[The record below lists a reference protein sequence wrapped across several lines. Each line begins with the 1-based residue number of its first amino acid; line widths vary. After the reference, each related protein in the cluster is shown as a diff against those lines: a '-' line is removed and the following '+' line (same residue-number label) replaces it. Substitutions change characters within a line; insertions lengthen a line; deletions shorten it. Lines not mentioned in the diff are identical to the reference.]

1 MIKLRFGLIRILL
14 YFEKNFFESNREMYP
29 LALRPFDLQTQ
40 MHKDAFHV
48 CFQIKNKIHPILNQS
63 KK

>member
-1 MIKLRFGLIRILL
+1 
-14 YFEKNFFESNREMYP
+14 MYP
-29 LALRPFDLQTQ
+29 LALRPSDLQTQ
-40 MHKDAFHV
+40 MHKDTFHV